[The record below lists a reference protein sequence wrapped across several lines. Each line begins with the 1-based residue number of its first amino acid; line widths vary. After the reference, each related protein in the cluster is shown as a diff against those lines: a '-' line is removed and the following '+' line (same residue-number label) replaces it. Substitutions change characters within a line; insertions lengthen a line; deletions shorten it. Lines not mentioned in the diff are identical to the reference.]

1 MIPSI
6 KRIDRDPP
14 IRSIANRQM
23 VMFFLVMALALLV
36 GGCGGKNTPSS
47 GKLSVVTTTAILAD
61 FAENVGSSRVE
72 VRSLVPAGA
81 DVHSFQYTPGDI
93 VDLNNAD
100 VIVSNGAGLDASLDP
115 LLESINT
122 TKVVHVVVS
131 EGLWKSS
138 LNTNPR
144 SEAENQLEEMPE
156 QGNPHYWLDPVKA
169 VHYVEQIRDGLIAA
183 DPENAPAYEANAT
196 SYTRSLQDLDVDIAS
211 KLEEVLSE
219 RRHLIT
225 FHDAFGHFARRY
237 GWEVSAFVPNEAGDV
252 TPGALTG
259 VIELIR
265 GSDIPA
271 VFAEPQFNSEV
282 LEQVANDTGATIGT
296 IYSDTVDS
304 TVPTYIDMMRFNAT
318 SLVENL
324 R

>member
-1 MIPSI
+1 
-6 KRIDRDPP
+6 
-14 IRSIANRQM
+14 
-23 VMFFLVMALALLV
+23 MFSLVVALVLLV
-36 GGCGGKNTPSS
+36 AGCGGQKTPGSDR
-47 GKLSVVTTTAILAD
+47 LSVVTTTAILAD
-61 FAENVGSSRVE
+61 FVQNVGESLVE
-72 VRSLVPAGA
+72 VLSIVPAGA

-93 VDLNNAD
+93 VALNNAY
-100 VIVSNGAGLDASLDP
+100 VVVSNGGGLDASLDP

-122 TKVVHVVVS
+122 TKVVHVVAS
-131 EGLWKSS
+131 EGLREFS
-138 LNTNPR
+138 LDTNPL
-144 SEAENQLEEMPE
+144 SEGGNQDEDMPDRRD
-156 QGNPHYWLDPVKA
+156 PHYWLDPVNA
-169 VHYVEQIRDGLIAA
+169 IYYVERIRDGLIAA
-183 DPENAPAYEANAT
+183 DAENTLVYEANAA
-196 SYTRSLQDLDVDIAS
+196 SYTQSLEDLDVEIAET
-211 KLEEVLSE
+211 LEEVPIQ

-237 GWEVSAFVPNEAGDV
+237 SWEVSAFVPNDAGDV

-296 IYSDTVDS
+296 IYSDTVDRS
-304 TVPTYIDMMRFNAT
+304 VPTYIEMMRFNAN